1 MPTDRD
7 RQFGAVVTRVIR
19 GENLTRDEARDAFQ
33 VVLDDATSEMQQGR
47 FWLLFR
53 PRARPRR
60 RWSVPGRRSIPPT
73 QRRSLRESLRPTAQ
87 EKIDE

>member
-33 VVLDDATSEMQQGR
+33 AVLDDATSEMQQGA
-47 FWLLFR
+47 LLAALSAKGGTAEEVVGAWEAIYSADTEKVAPGKPAADS
-53 PRARPRR
+53 PR
-60 RWSVPGRRSIPPT
+60 
-73 QRRSLRESLRPTAQ
+73 E
-87 EKIDE
+87 D